1 MPELLQIKNNT
12 YCFRCNANVGV
23 YKISDSD
30 VYFIDSSSRP
40 ETAQDLLE
48 TIVKRGWRL
57 LGIINTHAHADHN
70 GGNAYLQQKTG
81 CKIFSG
87 GLEAAVTENT
97 LLNTVS
103 LIGGFPPEEF
113 KSSLLY
119 AKESRVLPFLDP
131 AFPKELE
138 IISLPGHSAD
148 MVGIR
153 TPDNVVFTADAL
165 ISERAAQIL
174 HLTYIF
180 DIEQQLKTLQ
190 KLKGLTADV
199 FMPSHSKA
207 TKNINQLIDI
217 NEKLIFSVRDDILK
231 LLTTPLNFE
240 DLLAKIITL
249 YNIKI
254 SSEQYVLTASTL
266 KNYLGWMK
274 NKGLIDFYF
283 LNNMLLWKKL

>member
-1 MPELLQIKNNT
+1 MAELLQIKNNT
-12 YCFRCNANVGV
+12 YCFHCNANVGV
-23 YKISDSD
+23 YKINETD
-30 VYFIDSSSRP
+30 VYFIDSSSRA

-48 TIVKRGWRL
+48 TIVARGWRL

-81 CKIFSG
+81 CKIFCG

-119 AKESRVLPFLDP
+119 AEESYVSPFSDP

-138 IISLPGHSAD
+138 IIYLPGHSAD

-180 DIEQQLKTLQ
+180 DIENQLKTLQ
-190 KLKGLTADV
+190 KLKGITADI
-199 FMPSHSKA
+199 FAPSHSKA
-207 TKNINQLIDI
+207 TDSIEQLIEI

-231 LLTTPLNFE
+231 LLNAPLNFE
-240 DLLAKIITL
+240 DLLAKVVSL
-249 YNIKI
+249 YNIK
-254 SSEQYVLTASTL
+254 SSAEQYVLTASTL

-274 NKGLIDFYF
+274 NKELIDFCF
-283 LNNMLLWKKL
+283 INNMLFWKKI